1 MASKYWIKL
10 YHEMLD
16 DPKVGKLRPALR
28 WRFIECL
35 LVAGECDEDGYLPD
49 PAGYAWRVRADVE
62 TVETDFVQLAEAGIL
77 SQDRGRW
84 KVTKFAERQAPVG
97 DTERWR
103 RWRDRQR
110 QQEYNESQTD
120 FKRNQTETP
129 TNRLTDTDIDKNR
142 IDVYKT
148 VANAPTRTQTP
159 RYEMPEE
166 DTPFND
172 HNITRGEMVSAIA
185 GVVKTTLAI
194 GMNSDDFERVADALI
209 EQDMTPDQV
218 ARFGK
223 WWKRNGHYEGKPA
236 LKSLLGEIKNVIVKQ
251 EEDFGDF

>member
-35 LVAGECDEDGYLPD
+35 LVAGECDEDGQLPD
-49 PAGYAWRVRADVE
+49 ITGYAWRVRADVE

-77 SQDRGRW
+77 SQDSGRW
-84 KVTKFAERQAPVG
+84 KVTKFAERQAPVSG
-97 DTERWR
+97 AERWQK
-103 RWRDRQR
+103 WNDRKHK
-110 QQEYNESQTD
+110 QEYHESQTET
-120 FKRNQTETP
+120 KRLPNASP
-129 TNRLTDTDIDKNR
+129 NDSLDRIDIDKNR
-142 IDVYKT
+142 IDIDKT
-148 VANAPTRTQTP
+148 PQTHTRTP
-159 RYEMPEE
+159 RYELP
-166 DTPFND
+166 DDATPYNG
-172 HNITRGEMVSAIA
+172 HQEQREEMVAAIA

-209 EQDMTPDQV
+209 EQGMTPEQV
-218 ARFGK
+218 GSFGK

-236 LKSLLGEIKNVIVKQ
+236 LKSLLGEIKNVVVKQ